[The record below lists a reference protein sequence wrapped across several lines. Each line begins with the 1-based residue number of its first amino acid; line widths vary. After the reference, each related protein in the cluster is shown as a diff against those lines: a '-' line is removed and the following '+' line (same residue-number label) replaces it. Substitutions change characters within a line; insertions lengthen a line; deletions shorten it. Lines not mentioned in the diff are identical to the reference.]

1 MIIALIHICRGNFLF
16 LVPHFSVS
24 SFRFFSLILRTLAF
38 FDEIRCIHLC
48 LYFIFGSIC
57 CMFFP
62 CCFSCCLFLFSYY
75 SFHWFL
81 IPFRNSQSHLSILR
95 SFSDPLRRKT
105 LLVAPICFLRISI
118 ALLWIVVS
126 QMNVIHLQLTFSLLL
141 MSSISKKLFPL
152 MVVSVYSIVI
162 HRSDR

>member
-95 SFSDPLRRKT
+95 SFSEPLRRKT

-118 ALLWIVVS
+118 ALLWIVSFPDECHTPPVD
-126 QMNVIHLQLTFSLLL
+126 IF
-141 MSSISKKLFPL
+141 SSIDVIYIEEALSFDGSVRLFYCYP
-152 MVVSVYSIVI
+152 
-162 HRSDR
+162 